1 MGSNSLYGIFGARA
15 TLQQFFSRYHPLV
28 PLKLY
33 APCSKH
39 RLWHDLDREC
49 FYCMVERSE
58 EQKS

>member
-1 MGSNSLYGIFGARA
+1 MGSNSPLWHLWCTGDAAAI
-15 TLQQFFSRYHPLV
+15 FSRYHPLV

-39 RLWHDLDREC
+39 RLWHDLEREC